1 MPASSCAPLTSA
13 TLVGSS
19 WRLRSCCCPLTV
31 TRSAKDISR
40 GMLMRTSPALPTVIS
55 IVRSVNPRPSTV
67 SRWSPSGSV
76 SKRKEPA
83 ASLVVSRISP
93 LARVRITS
101 APGTRRP
108 WGSVTSPTI
117 SAFAAA
123 NPAPDDGATRASG
136 DAGSRRAPSAAAPI
150 ERQRGTKRN
159 MAEPQPGRLRHAGF
173 LRGLG
178 KTPAGSYRRC
188 GRSYGSGRCD
198 AIREGHR
205 TTARPPAASCLSRGF
220 RHAKHH
226 GCLDVS
232 PVAEKHD

>member
-1 MPASSCAPLTSA
+1 MPASSRAPLTSA

-19 WRLRSCCCPLTV
+19 WRLRSCCCPVTV

-123 NPAPDDGATRASG
+123 KAVSDDGATRASG

-159 MAEPQPGRLRHAGF
+159 MAETSAGKTTPHRLPQRAWQDAGRKLPAVRTF
-173 LRGLG
+173 LRLWAVRRHSQGTSNDRETAGGQLPLPG
-178 KTPAGSYRRC
+178 VPPRQTPW
-188 GRSYGSGRCD
+188 
-198 AIREGHR
+198 
-205 TTARPPAASCLSRGF
+205 
-220 RHAKHH
+220 
-226 GCLDVS
+226 VS
-232 PVAEKHD
+232 